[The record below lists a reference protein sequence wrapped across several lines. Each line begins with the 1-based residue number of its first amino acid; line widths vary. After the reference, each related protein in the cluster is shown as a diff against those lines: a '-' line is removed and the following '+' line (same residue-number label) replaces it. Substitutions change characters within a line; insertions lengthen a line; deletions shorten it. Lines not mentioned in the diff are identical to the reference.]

1 MKFTILTIT
10 AIFVLYGLNSCKRG
24 GDKSSTRLFAT
35 PCSYNSGT
43 NTWDVSGANEL
54 AIRIVQE
61 STDPSPMI
69 KIKYN
74 GVDVQCIP
82 ASTIRKWWV
91 KKVSGVYYFVDSP
104 ADSGISICNSVPTV
118 CLRYTGHE
126 SNLKIKFDNA
136 LGPGK
141 YAIIGTDD
149 IRDGTPLS
157 YNTDH
162 VFNVHNEGITPTNN
176 IRVVVRP
183 IIKGSPNYDFVMV
196 HASNLPS
203 SYLPACIPDSMPA
216 NVCIRP

>member
-1 MKFTILTIT
+1 MKPTFPTIIVLFI
-10 AIFVLYGLNSCKRG
+10 LYGLIGCKRG
-24 GDKSSTRLFAT
+24 SDKSSSRLVTT
-35 PCSYNSGT
+35 PCTYYSGT
-43 NTWDVSGANEL
+43 NTWNMSGTNEL
-54 AIRIVQE
+54 TFKVVQGL
-61 STDPSPMI
+61 TDPSPMI

-74 GVDVQCIP
+74 GVDTQCIP

-91 KKVSGVYYFVDSP
+91 KKVSGIYYFVDSP

-126 SNLKIKFDNA
+126 SNLKIKLDNS

-141 YAIIGTDD
+141 YSFIGTDD

-157 YNTDH
+157 YTMDH
-162 VFNVHNEGITPTNN
+162 VFNIHNEGTTPTNN
-176 IRVVVRP
+176 IRVVIRP

-203 SYLPACIPDSMPA
+203 SYLPSCIPDSLPT

>member
-54 AIRIVQE
+54 SFRVVQD

-82 ASTIRKWWV
+82 ASAIRKWWV
-91 KKVSGVYYFVDSP
+91 KKVSGIYYFVDSP
-104 ADSGISICNSVPTV
+104 ADSGISICSSVPTV

-126 SNLKIKFDNA
+126 PDLKLKLDKA
-136 LGPGK
+136 VEPGK
-141 YAIIGTDD
+141 FAFIGTDD

-157 YNTDH
+157 YTTDH
-162 VFNVHNEGITPTNN
+162 VFNIHNESTTPINN
-176 IRVVVRP
+176 IRIAIRP
-183 IIKGSPNYDFVMV
+183 IVKGSPNYDFVMV
-196 HASNLPS
+196 HASNTPT
-203 SYLPACIPDSMPA
+203 SYLPTCTTGSLPTSA
-216 NVCIRP
+216 CIRP